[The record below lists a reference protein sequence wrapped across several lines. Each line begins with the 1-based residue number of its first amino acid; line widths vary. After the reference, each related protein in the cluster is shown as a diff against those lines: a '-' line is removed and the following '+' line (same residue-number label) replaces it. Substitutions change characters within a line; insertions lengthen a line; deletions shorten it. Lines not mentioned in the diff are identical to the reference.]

1 MALFNLSAA
10 APAAQKVAQPFTIRL
25 SIYSHYSL
33 VSPHVRAQTS
43 KGSKMLQFI
52 NYRMKITIEDG
63 RTLVGKFMAF
73 DKHMNLVLGD
83 CEEYRKITPKG
94 KGKEEREEKR
104 VLGLVLIRGESVI
117 SLNVEGPPPIEVL
130 LDSQIFDSNLLFC
143 CDLGRRS
150 GTRPLSF
157 PHSGTTVNVN
167 IHFFTIAGE
176 PIEGHSSRYPRPRRG
191 QARWTRYCHAPD
203 GGRARS
209 RPVRR
214 PCAWR
219 GWTRSLDDDAPG
231 RSRRPHGYVPLHL
244 LLLRAAHSPPTTAR
258 TH

>member
-1 MALFNLSAA
+1 
-10 APAAQKVAQPFTIRL
+10 
-25 SIYSHYSL
+25 
-33 VSPHVRAQTS
+33 
-43 KGSKMLQFI
+43 MLQFI

-130 LDSQIFDSNLLFC
+130 LYSQIFDSNLLFC

-150 GTRPLSF
+150 GTRPSPF
-157 PHSGTTVNVN
+157 PMAALLLTLTS
-167 IHFFTIAGE
+167 I
-176 PIEGHSSRYPRPRRG
+176 SSRLQENRLKGIQVGIPGPGVARPAGRG
-191 QARWTRYCHAPD
+191 IAMPPMEGAPAPGLSGAPVRGVGGPAPSMMMPQ
-203 GGRARS
+203 GGRGGPMGTYHFTS
-209 RPVRR
+209 F
-214 PCAWR
+214 
-219 GWTRSLDDDAPG
+219 SFAP
-231 RSRRPHGYVPLHL
+231 HTLHQ
-244 LLLRAAHSPPTTAR
+244 PPPAR
-258 TH
+258 TN